1 MAMLRKKYKQWFPVC
16 ARDTWICA
24 GVLAVSML
32 LCLML
37 RSMGNSD
44 VYAALVFETAVLIVA
59 RYTSGYFY
67 GVLSAVIG
75 VVGVNYMFTYPYFE
89 LNFSISGYPLTF
101 LIMLTV
107 AVIVGTMTTR
117 IKQQEK
123 LRTEAEK
130 EKMRGNLLRA
140 VSHDLRTPLTSI
152 IGATNAVIENE
163 AEFEPETRQKLL
175 QDVHDEAQWLL
186 GVVENLLTVT
196 RIGDQPA
203 SLNKEMEAAE
213 EIVIASVQKF
223 QKRFDAVQI
232 QVDIPDALLMVPMD
246 AILIQQVLIN
256 LMENAVIHG
265 QTTTKIR
272 IQLLQEENRAV
283 FRVED
288 NGQGISREAMPKLF
302 EGYFTHSDHNQISG
316 RRNMGIGLSV
326 CLAIVRAHGGT
337 MTAKNRKEGGAM
349 FQFDLPLEAH

>member
-1 MAMLRKKYKQWFPVC
+1 MVKATLKRWFPMCV
-16 ARDTWICA
+16 RDTWLCVGI
-24 GVLAVSML
+24 LAAAML
-32 LCLML
+32 LCLGL
-37 RSMGNSD
+37 RRIGNSD

-59 RYTSGYFY
+59 RYTNGYFY

-101 LIMLTV
+101 LVMLTV
-107 AVIVGTMTTR
+107 AVIVGTMTTQ

-123 LRTEAEK
+123 LKLEAEK

-163 AEFEPETRQKLL
+163 ADFEPETRQKLL
-175 QDVHDEAQWLL
+175 RDVHDEAQWLL

-203 SLNKEMEAAE
+203 SLNKDLEAAE

-223 QKRFDAVQI
+223 RKRFDSI
-232 QVDIPDALLMVPMD
+232 QVDVQIPDQLLMVPMD

-265 QTTTKIR
+265 ETTTQIG
-272 IQLLQEENRAV
+272 IDLTQEQNTAV
-283 FRVED
+283 FQVSD
-288 NGQGISREAMPKLF
+288 NGRGISREAMPKLF
-302 EGYFTHSDHNQISG
+302 DGYFTHDDHNVISG

-326 CLAIVRAHGGT
+326 CLAIIRAHGGT
-337 MTAKNRKEGGAM
+337 MTANNRPEGGAV
-349 FQFDLPLEAH
+349 FRFDLPMEAKL

>member
-1 MAMLRKKYKQWFPVC
+1 MAMKTLKRIFPLSVRDSLVC
-16 ARDTWICA
+16 LGI
-24 GVLAVSML
+24 LAASML
-32 LCLML
+32 ICLGL
-37 RSMGNSD
+37 RERGNSD

-59 RYTSGYFY
+59 RYTTGYFY
-67 GVLSAVIG
+67 GVVSAVIG

-101 LIMLTV
+101 LVMLAV
-107 AVIVGTMTTR
+107 AVIVGAMTTQ

-123 LRTEAEK
+123 LKAETEK

-152 IGATNAVIENE
+152 IGATNAVLENE
-163 AEFEPETRQKLL
+163 EEFEPETRKKLL

-196 RIGDQPA
+196 RIGDRPA
-203 SLNKEMEAAE
+203 NLNKDLEAAE

-223 QKRFDAVQI
+223 RKRFDQVEI
-232 QVDIPDALLMVPMD
+232 HVDIPDTLIMVPMD

-256 LMENAVIHG
+256 LMENAAIHG
-265 QTTTKIR
+265 QTTTKIG
-272 IQLLQEENRAV
+272 IELTQEKNSAV
-283 FRVED
+283 FRVSD
-288 NGQGISREAMPKLF
+288 NGKGISREAMPKLF
-302 EGYFTHSDHNQISG
+302 DGYFTHDDRNQISG

-326 CLAIVRAHGGT
+326 CLAIVKAHGGT
-337 MTAKNRKEGGAM
+337 MTAMNQETGGAL
-349 FQFDLPLEAH
+349 FQFNLPLEAQ